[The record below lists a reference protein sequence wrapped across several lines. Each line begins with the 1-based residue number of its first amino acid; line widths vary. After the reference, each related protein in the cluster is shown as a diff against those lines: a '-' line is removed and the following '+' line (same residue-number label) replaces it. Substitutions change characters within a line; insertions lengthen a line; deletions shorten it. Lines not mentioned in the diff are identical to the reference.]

1 MTFEPLET
9 ELSAVEGDD
18 RELHYL
24 VSDLHLPIGGGTVMR
39 RLDALLAVAREQGRR
54 ARLFVLGDLFDVY
67 VSPAQMRVDVWRRVA
82 DGLAGAVR
90 AGVLVYVMV
99 GNRDFL
105 LGSEFEAVSGA
116 RLVPGGITC
125 RLAGRRTLLLH
136 GDELCTRDEPYQRAK
151 RWLRHPAT
159 RFLARQLPLRA
170 ALWAAG
176 RARRKSAS
184 VIATGDQ
191 TRFDPVAAA
200 LDRAVARAGAELLV
214 FGHIHRPA
222 AGLRGDLAYRILPAF
237 DDDGVHLMADAARI
251 GYQRVAVDGRLEP
264 VADFPERT
272 FA

>member
-1 MTFEPLET
+1 MTFEPLDT
-9 ELSAVEGDD
+9 ELTAAEGDE

-24 VSDLHLPIGGGTVMR
+24 VSDLHLPIGGGAVMH
-39 RLDALLAVAREQGRR
+39 RLEVLLAAVREKGRR

-82 DGLAGAVR
+82 DGLAGLAR
-90 AGVLVYVMV
+90 AGVIVHVLV

-105 LGSEFEAVSGA
+105 LGGEFEAVSGA
-116 RLVPGGITC
+116 RLVHGGITC
-125 RLAGRRTLLLH
+125 RLAGRRALLLH

-191 TRFDPVAAA
+191 SRFDPVAAT
-200 LDRAVARAGAELLV
+200 LDRMVQRAGAELLV

-222 AGLRGDLAYRILPAF
+222 AGLHGELAYRVLPAF
-237 DDDGVHLMADAARI
+237 DEDGVHLQVA
-251 GYQRVAVDGRLEP
+251 GPQLGFQRVTADGRIEP
-264 VADFPERT
+264 VADFPARA

>member
-9 ELSAVEGDD
+9 ECTPAAGDE

-24 VSDLHLPIGGGTVMR
+24 VSDLHLPIGGGAVMH
-39 RLDALLAVAREQGRR
+39 RLDALLATVREKGHR

-90 AGVLVYVMV
+90 AGVLVHVMV

-105 LGSEFEAVSGA
+105 LGPEFEAVSGA
-116 RLVPGGITC
+116 KLVHGGLTC
-125 RLAGRRTLLLH
+125 RLAGRRALLLH

-159 RFLARQLPLRA
+159 RLLARQLPLRA

-184 VIATGDQ
+184 VIAMGDQ
-191 TRFDPVAAA
+191 TRFDPVAEA
-200 LDRAVARAGAELLV
+200 LDRAVARTGAELLV

-237 DDDGVHLMADAARI
+237 DDDGVHLVVDGARI
-251 GYQRVAVDGRLEP
+251 GYQRVTADGRIEP